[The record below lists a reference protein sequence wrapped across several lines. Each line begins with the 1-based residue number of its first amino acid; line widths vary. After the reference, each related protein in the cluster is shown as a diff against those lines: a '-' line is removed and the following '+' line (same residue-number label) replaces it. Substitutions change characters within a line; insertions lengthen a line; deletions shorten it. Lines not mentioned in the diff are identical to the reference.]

1 MLSFWMVVA
10 LQWLLLKKKV
20 FCRKVALPVTGSA
33 NCSATI
39 DCPEVEYGP
48 MGKVSSL
55 GVFYP

>member
-1 MLSFWMVVA
+1 MVIFE
-10 LQWLLLKKKV
+10 KKV

-33 NCSATI
+33 NFSATI
-39 DCPEVEYGP
+39 DWPVVEYGP